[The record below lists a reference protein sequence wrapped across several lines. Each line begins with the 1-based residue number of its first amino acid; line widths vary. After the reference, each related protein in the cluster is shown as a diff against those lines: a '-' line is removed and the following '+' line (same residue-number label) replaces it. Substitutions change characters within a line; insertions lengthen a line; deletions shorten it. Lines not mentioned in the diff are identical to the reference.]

1 MDVNQKQA
9 NPDIAKATGT
19 ELAAVLPG
27 DGTPWYKRKHLV
39 KVNYCVISLMLFS
52 GSNGFDGSLM
62 NGLLALPQW
71 NEFMN
76 YPTGAWLGFINAIY
90 SLGCATGYPVAA
102 YISNQWG
109 RKLPIWVS
117 VLCAAIGVALQTA
130 AQSDS
135 MFIVARL
142 FQGWS
147 QGFTL
152 SVPLLIAENAYP
164 THRGV
169 CSALYNCGWYFGA
182 VIAAWATFGT
192 RNYGEWSW
200 RLPSLLQ
207 VLLPIL
213 GLPGLLMIPES
224 PRWLIFMDRPEEARQ
239 NLADLHTGGDIRSPL
254 IEFEMAEMEMTLKAE
269 IEAKKNS
276 SWNDLWATPGN
287 RHRLFISISLGT
299 FAQWSGN
306 GVVSYYLAIILNSV
320 GITSVT
326 DQTLISACL
335 QIWNVTWA
343 VLAALNV
350 DRLGRRMLFMTSA
363 IVMLFSY
370 ITITGLSGSFATTG
384 DSATGLAVIP
394 FLFIY
399 FFGYDIALTPLVVSY
414 PIEIWPYNLR
424 ARGLALISMVSLGFT
439 FFNTFVNPIALEA
452 IQWKYYFVFL
462 AILIAMVVCV
472 WFGYP
477 ETRGLTLENV
487 AWLFDGDQANVG
499 VMTAENAI
507 KASNVKHDHI
517 EGTEGAEDQKHKQ

>member
-1 MDVNQKQA
+1 MDVDQKQA
-9 NPDIAKATGT
+9 KPDVAKATGT
-19 ELAAVLPG
+19 ELAAVLPD
-27 DGTPWYKRKHLV
+27 DGTPWYKRKNLV
-39 KVNYCVISLMLFS
+39 KVNICVISLMLFS

-62 NGLLALPQW
+62 NGLLALPHW
-71 NEFMN
+71 NEFMD

-102 YISNQWG
+102 YISNRWG
-109 RKLPIWVS
+109 RKLPVWAS
-117 VLCAAIGVALQTA
+117 VFCAAIGVALQTA
-130 AQSDS
+130 AQNDV
-135 MFIVARL
+135 MFIIARL

-169 CSALYNCGWYFGA
+169 CSAL
-182 VIAAWATFGT
+182 
-192 RNYGEWSW
+192 
-200 RLPSLLQ
+200 
-207 VLLPIL
+207 VLLPII
-213 GLPGLLMIPES
+213 GLPGLIMMPES
-224 PRWLIFMDRPEEARQ
+224 PRWLVFMDRADEARK
-239 NLADLHTGGDIRSPL
+239 NLADLHTGGDVNSPL
-254 IEFEMAEMEMTLKAE
+254 IEFEMAEIEMALKAE

-287 RHRLFISISLGT
+287 RHRLFITISLGT

-335 QIWNVTWA
+335 QIWNVIWA

-363 IVMLFSY
+363 IVMLVSY
-370 ITITGLSGSFATTG
+370 IIIITGLSGSFAATG

-424 ARGLALISMVSLGFT
+424 ARGLAMTQMVSLGFT

-452 IQWKYYFVFL
+452 VQWKYYFVFL

-487 AWLFDGDQANVG
+487 AWIFDGD
-499 VMTAENAI
+499 
-507 KASNVKHDHI
+507 
-517 EGTEGAEDQKHKQ
+517 